1 VRLAAPRRGARAAD
15 RFAIRPYPKELERS
29 VTLRDGT
36 VVKMRPIR
44 PEDAR
49 AMQRAFLKMTPEDR
63 RMRLFTPMRELRDD
77 LAARASAI
85 DYDRELALVIEDP
98 AQPGDL
104 WGGARIVADPDGT
117 TAEYAVSTRSDAQ
130 RRGVGEASLR
140 AILECAKERGIR
152 TVHGAVLRENA
163 PMRALA
169 RRLGFRELRNPDDP
183 ETVRTVIDL

>member
-1 VRLAAPRRGARAAD
+1 
-15 RFAIRPYPKELERS
+15 
-29 VTLRDGT
+29 
-36 VVKMRPIR
+36 MRPIR